1 MVMHVLVAFATKHGS
16 TDEIA
21 AAIGSTLRNAGLEAD
36 VRSARDVATI
46 APYEAVVLG
55 SALYSAHW
63 QRDANRLVKRHLTE
77 LRSALSGSSAAARST
92 TPRSSTTSR

>member
-16 TDEIA
+16 TGEIA

-55 SALYSAHW
+55 SAL
-63 QRDANRLVKRHLTE
+63 
-77 LRSALSGSSAAARST
+77 
-92 TPRSSTTSR
+92 

>member
-16 TDEIA
+16 TGEIA

-46 APYEAVVLG
+46 APYE
-55 SALYSAHW
+55 S
-63 QRDANRLVKRHLTE
+63 
-77 LRSALSGSSAAARST
+77 SSAARSIPPT
-92 TPRSSTTSR
+92 GNAMPTAW